1 MHCILKY
8 NIVYYAFLWVA
19 LSFLLFFVTGQVPKR
34 TSMATHRC
42 WSKWD
47 GYKPSHSPAMTGVYP
62 IINYGWGWLVTGF
75 PTLSLPCYVF
85 FPELWVGLV
94 MTSDDD

>member
-1 MHCILKY
+1 MGCSLIPL
-8 NIVYYAFLWVA
+8 V
-19 LSFLLFFVTGQVPKR
+19 FVTGQVPKR

-75 PTLSLPCYVF
+75 PTLSLTFYVF